1 MIIKSFEKN
10 ISITIPKT
18 IDGIKDAILTLTDL
32 YEMCSM
38 NLQNENYKKIEKI
51 EQEKN
56 IYEC

>member
-1 MIIKSFEKN
+1 MFIKSFEKN
-10 ISITIPKT
+10 ISLTIPKT
-18 IDGIKDAILTLTDL
+18 LDGIKDAILTLTDL

-38 NLQNENYKKIEKI
+38 NLQNENYKKLEKI

>member
-1 MIIKSFEKN
+1 MFIKSFEKN

-18 IDGIKDAILTLTDL
+18 LDGIKDAILTLTDL
-32 YEMCSM
+32 YEMFSI